1 MENVAAYMLA
11 LTIVAFGFL
20 ALMLALIALEINKAK
35 FALALVLSLGLIGL
49 GGYHY
54 YLIMGLGDDMKKGI
68 NLISLFTEK
77 TPASGMQ
84 GQVPVSCP
92 APPVVLPPAQNV
104 ALPEPTELTVIIEVA
119 GRQKRLKDKE
129 HLKVKRGEKIK
140 IVDGFVPKAD
150 KNLIRVNMVGFIA
163 DPKKVAEDRGSE
175 IDTASLLKK
184 FSVDKKGNCYKIEVL
199 KGKEIAGN
207 VFLDLIP

>member
-1 MENVAAYMLA
+1 MEYVAAYLLA

-54 YLIMGLGDDMKKGI
+54 YLIMGLGGAIKK
-68 NLISLFTEK
+68 
-77 TPASGMQ
+77 
-84 GQVPVSCP
+84 
-92 APPVVLPPAQNV
+92 PVVSPPGQNV
-104 ALPEPTELTVIIEVA
+104 ALPEQPTELTVIIEMA
-119 GRQKRLKDKE
+119 GGQKRLKDKE
-129 HLKVKRGEKIK
+129 HLKVKRGEKVT

-150 KNLIRVNMVGFIA
+150 KSLIRVNMVGFIA

-175 IDTASLLKK
+175 IDTASLMKK

-199 KGKEIAGN
+199 KGKESAGS
-207 VFLDLIP
+207 VFLDIEE

>member
-1 MENVAAYMLA
+1 MEYVAAYLLA

-54 YLIMGLGDDMKKGI
+54 YLIMGLGGDMKKGI

-77 TPASGMQ
+77 A
-84 GQVPVSCP
+84 PVYYP
-92 APPVVLPPAQNV
+92 APVPTV
-104 ALPEPTELTVIIEVA
+104 APPEPTELTVIIEVA
-119 GRQKRLKDKE
+119 DGQKRLKDKE
-129 HLKVKRGEKIK
+129 HLKVKRGEKVK

-163 DPKKVAEDRGSE
+163 DPKKLAEDRGSE

-199 KGKEIAGN
+199 KGKESAGS
-207 VFLDLIP
+207 VFLDIEE